1 MCMENKDYKITIAS
15 SAGFCP
21 GVKNAIERVLHLSKE
36 GKKPVYTVGPLIHNK
51 QVTQML
57 EAKDIFTINNL
68 NEATDKNGVLVIR
81 AHGITPEY
89 QKQVLATG
97 LEVVDCTCPLVKR
110 AHTIIDEYAQKGYY
124 TVIIGDAEHAEVI
137 GLLGYTQGRGIVV
150 ADAEEAKKLPAY
162 DKVNVVAQT
171 TQKEQTFFD
180 AAEVIKQKSK
190 ICQISNTICTPT
202 KQRQKETLELAKN
215 ADLVIV
221 VGGKH
226 SANTARLAK
235 LCGELCK
242 QVLHV
247 ETAEEVLKQNIENA
261 KNILITAGAS
271 TPNWIIEEVAQKVEK
286 IKGGLNE

>member
-1 MCMENKDYKITIAS
+1 MNQKDYKITIAK

-57 EAKDIFTINNL
+57 EEKDIFTINNL

-110 AHTIIDEYAQKGYY
+110 AHNIIDEYAQKGYY

-150 ADAEEAKKLPAY
+150 ADAEEAKNLPDY

-171 TQKEQTFFD
+171 TQKEQTFFE

-190 ICQISNTICTPT
+190 VCQVSNTICTPT

-235 LCGELCK
+235 LCAELCK
-242 QVLHV
+242 KVIHV
-247 ETAEEVLKQNIENA
+247 ETAEETQEKDLLEA

-271 TPNWIIEEVAQKVEK
+271 TPNWIIEEVAQKVNK
-286 IKGGLNE
+286 IKSEGI

>member
-1 MCMENKDYKITIAS
+1 MSINYKITIAS

-21 GVKNAIERVLHLSKE
+21 GVKNAIERVLQLAEK

-57 EAKDIFTINNL
+57 EKKDIFTINNL
-68 NEATDKNGVLVIR
+68 NEATDKQGVLVIR
-81 AHGITPEY
+81 AHGITPDF
-89 QKQVLATG
+89 QKQVFNTG

-110 AHTIIDEYAQKGYY
+110 AHTIIDEFAKKGYY

-171 TQKEQTFFD
+171 TQKEQTFFE
-180 AAEVIKQKSK
+180 AAEIIKQKSK
-190 ICQISNTICTPT
+190 VCQISNTICTPT

-242 QVLHV
+242 KVLHV
-247 ETAEEVLKQNIENA
+247 ETAEEVQKENLEDS

-271 TPNWIIEEVAQKVEK
+271 TPNWIIQEVANKVED
-286 IKGGLNE
+286 IKGEK

>member
-1 MCMENKDYKITIAS
+1 MYMGNKSYKITIAK

-21 GVKNAIERVLHLSKE
+21 GVKNAIERVLQLSEK

-57 EAKDIFTINNL
+57 EKKDIFTINNL
-68 NEATDKNGVLVIR
+68 KEAINKQGVLVIR
-81 AHGITPEY
+81 AHGITPEF
-89 QKQVLATG
+89 QKQVFDMG

-110 AHTIIDEYAQKGYY
+110 AHTIIDEYAKKGYY

-137 GLLGYTQGRGIVV
+137 GLLGYTQGKGIVV

-190 ICQISNTICTPT
+190 VCQISNTICTPT

-242 QVLHV
+242 KVLHV
-247 ETAEEVLKQNIENA
+247 ETAEEVKKENLKDT

-271 TPNWIIEEVAQKVEK
+271 TPDWVIQEVAKKAEN
-286 IKGGLNE
+286 IKEGK

>member
-1 MCMENKDYKITIAS
+1 MSNNYKITIAK

-21 GVKNAIERVLHLSKE
+21 GVKNAIERVLQLSAK

-57 EAKDIFTINNL
+57 EKKDIFTINNL
-68 NEATDKNGVLVIR
+68 NEATNKQGVLVIR
-81 AHGITPEY
+81 AHGITPEF
-89 QKQVLATG
+89 QKQVFDMG

-110 AHTIIDEYAQKGYY
+110 AHTIIDEFAKKGYY

-137 GLLGYTQGRGIVV
+137 GLLGYTQGKGIVV

-190 ICQISNTICTPT
+190 VCQVSNTICTPT

-242 QVLHV
+242 KVLHV
-247 ETAEEVLKQNIENA
+247 ETAEEVKKENLQNA

-271 TPNWIIEEVAQKVEK
+271 TPDWVIQEVAKKAEN
-286 IKGGLNE
+286 IKEGK

>member
-1 MCMENKDYKITIAS
+1 MSNNYKITIAS

-21 GVKNAIERVLHLSKE
+21 GVKNAIERVLQLAEK

-57 EAKDIFTINNL
+57 EKKDIFTINNL
-68 NEATDKNGVLVIR
+68 NEAANKQGVLVIR
-81 AHGITPEY
+81 AHGITPEF
-89 QKQVLATG
+89 QKQVFDTG
-97 LEVVDCTCPLVKR
+97 LEVIDCTCPLVKR
-110 AHTIIDEYAQKGYY
+110 AHNIIDEFAKKGYY

-171 TQKEQTFFD
+171 TQKEQTFFE

-235 LCGELCK
+235 LCSELCK
-242 QVLHV
+242 KVLHV
-247 ETAEEVLKQNIENA
+247 ETAEETQKQDVIEA
-261 KNILITAGAS
+261 ENILITAGAS
-271 TPNWIIEEVAQKVEK
+271 TPDWIIQEVAKKVED
-286 IKGGLNE
+286 IKGKNNE

>member
-1 MCMENKDYKITIAS
+1 MEEKYKITIAS

-21 GVKNAIERVLHLSKE
+21 GVKNAIERVLQLSGK

-57 EAKDIFTINNL
+57 EEKDIFTINNL

-81 AHGITPEY
+81 AHGITPEF
-89 QKQVLATG
+89 QKQVFDMG

-110 AHTIIDEYAQKGYY
+110 AHTIIDEFAKKGYY

-171 TQKEQTFFD
+171 TQKEQTFFE
-180 AAEVIKQKSK
+180 AAEIIKQKSK
-190 ICQISNTICTPT
+190 VCQISNTICTPT

-235 LCGELCK
+235 LCSELCK
-242 QVLHV
+242 KVSHV
-247 ETAEEVLKQNIENA
+247 ETAEEVQKEILEDA

-271 TPNWIIEEVAQKVEK
+271 TPDWIIQEVAKKVED
-286 IKGGLNE
+286 IKGEK

>member
-1 MCMENKDYKITIAS
+1 MSNNYKITIAS

-21 GVKNAIERVLHLSKE
+21 GVKNAIERVLQLSE
-36 GKKPVYTVGPLIHNK
+36 HGKKPVYTVGPLIHNK

-57 EAKDIFTINNL
+57 EKKDIFTINNL

-81 AHGITPEY
+81 AHGITPEF
-89 QKQVLATG
+89 QKQVFDMG

-110 AHTIIDEYAQKGYY
+110 AHTIIDEFAKKGYY

-171 TQKEQTFFD
+171 TQKEQTFFE
-180 AAEVIKQKSK
+180 AAEIIKQKSK
-190 ICQISNTICTPT
+190 VCQISNTICTPT

-242 QVLHV
+242 KVSHV
-247 ETAEEVLKQNIENA
+247 ETAEEVQKEILEDA

-271 TPNWIIEEVAQKVEK
+271 TPDWIIQEVAKKVED
-286 IKGGLNE
+286 IKGEK

>member
-1 MCMENKDYKITIAS
+1 MSNNYKIIIAS

-21 GVKNAIERVLHLSKE
+21 GVKNAIERVLQLAEK

-57 EAKDIFTINNL
+57 EKKDIFTINNL
-68 NEATDKNGVLVIR
+68 NEAANKQGVLVIR
-81 AHGITPEY
+81 AHGITPEF
-89 QKQVLATG
+89 QKQVFDTG
-97 LEVVDCTCPLVKR
+97 LEVIDCTCPLVKR
-110 AHTIIDEYAQKGYY
+110 AHNIIDEFAKKGYY

-171 TQKEQTFFD
+171 TQKEQTFFE

-190 ICQISNTICTPT
+190 VCQISNTICTPT

-235 LCGELCK
+235 LCSELCK
-242 QVLHV
+242 KVLHV
-247 ETAEEVLKQNIENA
+247 ETAEETQKQDVIEA
-261 KNILITAGAS
+261 ENILITAGAS
-271 TPNWIIEEVAQKVEK
+271 TPDWIIQEVAKKVED
-286 IKGGLNE
+286 IKGKNNE

>member
-1 MCMENKDYKITIAS
+1 MEEKDYKITIAS

-21 GVKNAIERVLHLSKE
+21 GVKNAIERVLQLSNT

-57 EAKDIFTINNL
+57 ESKDIFTINNL
-68 NEATDKNGVLVIR
+68 SEATNKKGILVIR

-110 AHTIIDEYAQKGYY
+110 AHNIINEYAQKGYY

-150 ADAEEAKKLPAY
+150 ADAEEAKKLPSY

-171 TQKEQTFFD
+171 TQKEQTFFE
-180 AAEVIKQKSK
+180 AAEIIKQKSK

-235 LCGELCK
+235 LCSELCK
-242 QVLHV
+242 KVLHV
-247 ETAEEVLKQNIENA
+247 EIAEETTKEDLINA

-271 TPNWIIEEVAQKVEK
+271 TPNWIIEDVAQKVKK
-286 IKGGLNE
+286 IKGGKNEGN

>member
-1 MCMENKDYKITIAS
+1 MSNNYKITIAS

-21 GVKNAIERVLHLSKE
+21 GVKNAIERVLQLSEK

-57 EAKDIFTINNL
+57 EKKDIFTINNL

-81 AHGITPEY
+81 AHGITPEF
-89 QKQVLATG
+89 QKQVFDMG

-110 AHTIIDEYAQKGYY
+110 AHTIIDEFAKKGYY
-124 TVIIGDAEHAEVI
+124 TVIIGDAEHAEVV

-150 ADAEEAKKLPAY
+150 ADAEEAKKLPSY

-171 TQKEQTFFD
+171 TQKEQTFFE
-180 AAEVIKQKSK
+180 AAEIIKQKSK
-190 ICQISNTICTPT
+190 ICQVSNTICNPT

-242 QVLHV
+242 KVSHV
-247 ETAEEVLKQNIENA
+247 ETAEEVQKEILEDA

-271 TPNWIIEEVAQKVEK
+271 TPDWIIQEVAKKVEI
-286 IKGGLNE
+286 IKGEK

>member
-1 MCMENKDYKITIAS
+1 MSENYKITIAS

-21 GVKNAIERVLHLSKE
+21 GVKNAIERVLQLAEK

-57 EAKDIFTINNL
+57 EEKDIFTINNL

-81 AHGITPEY
+81 AHGITPDF
-89 QKQVLATG
+89 QKQVFATG
-97 LEVVDCTCPLVKR
+97 LEVIDCTCPLVKR
-110 AHTIIDEYAQKGYY
+110 AHTIIDEFAKKGYY

-150 ADAEEAKKLPAY
+150 ADAEEAKKLPTY

-171 TQKEQTFFD
+171 TQKEQTFFE

-242 QVLHV
+242 KVLHV
-247 ETAEEVLKQNIENA
+247 ETAEEVKKENLEDV

-271 TPNWIIEEVAQKVEK
+271 TPNWIIQEVANKVED
-286 IKGGLNE
+286 IKGEK

>member
-1 MCMENKDYKITIAS
+1 MEENYKITIAS

-21 GVKNAIERVLHLSKE
+21 GVKNAIERVLQLAEH
-36 GKKPVYTVGPLIHNK
+36 GKKPVYTVVPLIHNK
-51 QVTQML
+51 QVKQML
-57 EAKDIFTINNL
+57 EKKDIFTINNL
-68 NEATDKNGVLVIR
+68 NEAVDKKGTLVIR
-81 AHGITPEY
+81 AHGITPEF
-89 QKQVLATG
+89 QKQVFETG

-110 AHTIIDEYAQKGYY
+110 AHNIIDEFAKKGYY

-171 TQKEQTFFD
+171 TQKEQTFFK

-215 ADLVIV
+215 ADIVIV

-242 QVLHV
+242 KVLHV
-247 ETAEEVLKQNIENA
+247 ETAEQVQKEILEDT

-271 TPNWIIEEVAQKVEK
+271 TPDWIIQEVAKKVEN
-286 IKGGLNE
+286 IKGEK

>member
-1 MCMENKDYKITIAS
+1 MEEKYKITIAS

-21 GVKNAIERVLHLSKE
+21 GVKNAIERVLQLSGK

-57 EAKDIFTINNL
+57 EEKDIFTINNL

-81 AHGITPEY
+81 AHGITPEF
-89 QKQVLATG
+89 QKQVFDMG

-110 AHTIIDEYAQKGYY
+110 AHTIIDEFAKKGYY

-162 DKVNVVAQT
+162 EKVNVVAQT
-171 TQKEQTFFD
+171 TQKEQTFFE
-180 AAEVIKQKSK
+180 AAEIIKQKSK
-190 ICQISNTICTPT
+190 VCQVSNTICTPT

-242 QVLHV
+242 KVSHV
-247 ETAEEVLKQNIENA
+247 ETAEEVKKEILENV

-271 TPNWIIEEVAQKVEK
+271 TPNWIIQEVAKRVED
-286 IKGGLNE
+286 IKGEK

>member
-1 MCMENKDYKITIAS
+1 MKEKSYKITIAK

-21 GVKNAIERVLHLSKE
+21 GVKNAIERVLQLAEH

-57 EAKDIFTINNL
+57 EKKDIFTINNL
-68 NEATDKNGVLVIR
+68 NEAADKKGVLVIR
-81 AHGITPEY
+81 AHGITPEF
-89 QKQVLATG
+89 QKQVFNMG

-110 AHTIIDEYAQKGYY
+110 AHTIIDEFAKKGYY

-137 GLLGYTQGRGIVV
+137 GLLGYTQGKGIVV

-171 TQKEQTFFD
+171 TQKEQTFFE
-180 AAEVIKQKSK
+180 AAEIIKQKSK
-190 ICQISNTICTPT
+190 VCQVSNTICTPT

-242 QVLHV
+242 KVLHV
-247 ETAEEVLKQNIENA
+247 ETAEEVQKDILEDA

-271 TPNWIIEEVAQKVEK
+271 TPDWIIQEVAKKVEN
-286 IKGGLNE
+286 IKGEK

>member
-1 MCMENKDYKITIAS
+1 MSEDYKITIAK

-21 GVKNAIERVLHLSKE
+21 GVKNAIERVLQLSEK

-57 EAKDIFTINNL
+57 EKKDIFTINNL

-81 AHGITPEY
+81 AHGITPEF
-89 QKQVLATG
+89 QKQVFDMG

-110 AHTIIDEYAQKGYY
+110 AHTIIDEFAKKGYY

-137 GLLGYTQGRGIVV
+137 GLLGYTQGKGIVV

-180 AAEVIKQKSK
+180 ASEVIKQKAK
-190 ICQISNTICTPT
+190 VCQVSNTICNPT

-242 QVLHV
+242 KVLHV
-247 ETAEEVLKQNIENA
+247 ETAEEVQKEILEDA

-271 TPNWIIEEVAQKVEK
+271 TPDWVIQEVAKKAEN
-286 IKGGLNE
+286 IKEGK

>member
-1 MCMENKDYKITIAS
+1 MATHS
-15 SAGFCP
+15 S
-21 GVKNAIERVLHLSKE
+21 VL
-36 GKKPVYTVGPLIHNK
+36 
-51 QVTQML
+51 
-57 EAKDIFTINNL
+57 A
-68 NEATDKNGVLVIR
+68 NGVLVIR
-81 AHGITPEY
+81 AHGITPEF
-89 QKQVLATG
+89 QKQVFDMG

-110 AHTIIDEYAQKGYY
+110 AHTIIDEFAKKGYY

-171 TQKEQTFFD
+171 TQKEQTFFE
-180 AAEVIKQKSK
+180 AAEIIRQKSK
-190 ICQISNTICTPT
+190 VCQVSNTICNPT

-242 QVLHV
+242 KVSHV
-247 ETAEEVLKQNIENA
+247 ETAEEVQKEILENA

-271 TPNWIIEEVAQKVEK
+271 TPDWIIQEVAKKVK
-286 IKGGLNE
+286 TIKGEK

>member
-1 MCMENKDYKITIAS
+1 MEENYKITIAS

-21 GVKNAIERVLHLSKE
+21 GVKNAIERVLQLAEH

-57 EAKDIFTINNL
+57 EKKDIFTINNL
-68 NEATDKNGVLVIR
+68 NEAVDKKGTLVIR
-81 AHGITPEY
+81 AHGITPEF
-89 QKQVLATG
+89 QKQVFETG

-110 AHTIIDEYAQKGYY
+110 AHNIIDEFAKKGYY

-171 TQKEQTFFD
+171 TQKEQTFFK

-215 ADLVIV
+215 ADIVIV

-242 QVLHV
+242 KVLHV
-247 ETAEEVLKQNIENA
+247 ETAEQVQKEILEDT

-271 TPNWIIEEVAQKVEK
+271 TPDWIIQEVAKKVEN
-286 IKGGLNE
+286 IKGEK

>member
-1 MCMENKDYKITIAS
+1 MYMEENYKITIAS

-21 GVKNAIERVLHLSKE
+21 GVKNAIERVLQLAEH

-57 EAKDIFTINNL
+57 EKKDIFTINNL
-68 NEATDKNGVLVIR
+68 NEAVDKKGTLVIR
-81 AHGITPEY
+81 AHGITPEF
-89 QKQVLATG
+89 QKQVFETG

-110 AHTIIDEYAQKGYY
+110 AHNIIDEFAKKGYY

-171 TQKEQTFFD
+171 TQKEQTFFK

-215 ADLVIV
+215 ADIVIV

-242 QVLHV
+242 KVLHV
-247 ETAEEVLKQNIENA
+247 ETAEQVQKEILEDT

-271 TPNWIIEEVAQKVEK
+271 TPDWIIQEVAKKVEN
-286 IKGGLNE
+286 IKGEK

>member
-1 MCMENKDYKITIAS
+1 MENNNYKIIIAS

-21 GVKNAIERVLHLSKE
+21 GVKNAIERVLHLANE

-57 EAKDIFTINNL
+57 EEKEIFTINTL
-68 NEATDKNGVLVIR
+68 NEATNKKGVLVIR

-89 QKQVLATG
+89 QKQVFDAG

-110 AHTIIDEYAQKGYY
+110 AHNIIDDFAKKGYY

-150 ADAEEAKKLPAY
+150 ADAEEAKKLPSY

-180 AAEVIKQKSK
+180 AAEIIKQKSK
-190 ICQISNTICTPT
+190 TCQISNTICNPT

-247 ETAEEVLKQNIENA
+247 ETAEEVNKEKILDA

-271 TPNWIIEEVAQKVEK
+271 TPDWVISEVAKKVKE
-286 IKGGLNE
+286 IKEGKNE

>member
-1 MCMENKDYKITIAS
+1 MSDNYKITIAS

-21 GVKNAIERVLHLSKE
+21 GVKNAIERVLQLADK

-57 EAKDIFTINNL
+57 EKKDIFTINNL
-68 NEATDKNGVLVIR
+68 NEATNKQGVLVIR

-89 QKQVLATG
+89 QKQVFDTG

-110 AHTIIDEYAQKGYY
+110 AHTIIDEFAKKGYY

-150 ADAEEAKKLPAY
+150 TDAEEAKKLPAY

-171 TQKEQTFFD
+171 TQKEQTFFE

-242 QVLHV
+242 KVLHV
-247 ETAEEVLKQNIENA
+247 ETAEEVQKENLEEA

-271 TPNWIIEEVAQKVEK
+271 TPNWIIQEVAKKVED
-286 IKGGLNE
+286 IKGEK

>member
-1 MCMENKDYKITIAS
+1 AK

-21 GVKNAIERVLHLSKE
+21 GVKNAIERVLQLSEK

-57 EAKDIFTINNL
+57 EKKDIFTINNL

-81 AHGITPEY
+81 AHGITPEF
-89 QKQVLATG
+89 QKQVFDMG

-110 AHTIIDEYAQKGYY
+110 AHTIIDEFAKKGYY

-137 GLLGYTQGRGIVV
+137 GLLGYTQGKGIVV

-190 ICQISNTICTPT
+190 TCQISNTICTPT

-235 LCGELCK
+235 LCSELCK
-242 QVLHV
+242 KVLHV
-247 ETAEEVLKQNIENA
+247 ETAEEVKKEILEDA

-271 TPNWIIEEVAQKVEK
+271 TPDWVIQEVAKKAENIKEEK
-286 IKGGLNE
+286 

>member
-1 MCMENKDYKITIAS
+1 MSKDYKITIAK

-21 GVKNAIERVLHLSKE
+21 GVKNAIERVLQLSEK

-57 EAKDIFTINNL
+57 EKKDIFTINNL

-89 QKQVLATG
+89 QKQVFATG

-110 AHTIIDEYAQKGYY
+110 AHTIIDEFAKKGYY

-137 GLLGYTQGRGIVV
+137 GLLGYTQGKGIVV

-180 AAEVIKQKSK
+180 AAEVIKQKAK

-242 QVLHV
+242 KVLHV
-247 ETAEEVLKQNIENA
+247 ETAEEVKKENLEDA

-271 TPNWIIEEVAQKVEK
+271 TPDWVIQEVAKKAEN
-286 IKGGLNE
+286 IKEGK

>member
-1 MCMENKDYKITIAS
+1 MSDNYKITIAS

-21 GVKNAIERVLHLSKE
+21 GVKNAIERVLQLAE
-36 GKKPVYTVGPLIHNK
+36 NGKKPVYTVGPLIHNK
-51 QVTQML
+51 QVSKML
-57 EAKDIFTINNL
+57 EKKDIFTINNL
-68 NEATDKNGVLVIR
+68 NEAEDKKGVLVIR
-81 AHGITPEY
+81 AHGITPEF
-89 QKQVLATG
+89 QKQVFDTG

-110 AHTIIDEYAQKGYY
+110 AHTIIDEFAKKGYY

-150 ADAEEAKKLPAY
+150 TDAEEAKKLPAY

-171 TQKEQTFFD
+171 TQKEQTFFE

-242 QVLHV
+242 KVLHV
-247 ETAEEVLKQNIENA
+247 ETAEEVQKENLEEA

-271 TPNWIIEEVAQKVEK
+271 TPNWIIQEVAKKVEN
-286 IKGGLNE
+286 IKGGK

>member
-1 MCMENKDYKITIAS
+1 MQ
-15 SAGFCP
+15 
-21 GVKNAIERVLHLSKE
+21 LSDK

-57 EAKDIFTINNL
+57 EKKDIFTINNL
-68 NEATDKNGVLVIR
+68 KEATNKQGVLVIR
-81 AHGITPEY
+81 AHGITPEF
-89 QKQVLATG
+89 QKQVFNTG

-110 AHTIIDEYAQKGYY
+110 AHTIIDEFAKKGYY

-150 ADAEEAKKLPAY
+150 ADAEEAKKLPTY
-162 DKVNVVAQT
+162 DKVNIVAQT
-171 TQKEQTFFD
+171 TQKEQTFFE

-190 ICQISNTICTPT
+190 ICQISNTICMPT

-242 QVLHV
+242 KVLHV
-247 ETAEEVLKQNIENA
+247 ETAEEVQKEILEDA

-271 TPNWIIEEVAQKVEK
+271 TPDWIIQEVAQKVEN
-286 IKGGLNE
+286 IKGEK

>member
-1 MCMENKDYKITIAS
+1 MEEKYKITIAS

-57 EAKDIFTINNL
+57 EKKDIFTINKL
-68 NEATDKNGVLVIR
+68 SEATDKNGVLVIR
-81 AHGITPEY
+81 AHGITPEF
-89 QKQVLATG
+89 QKQVFDMG

-110 AHTIIDEYAQKGYY
+110 AHTIIDEFAKKGYY

-171 TQKEQTFFD
+171 TQKEQTFFE
-180 AAEVIKQKSK
+180 AAEIIRQKSK
-190 ICQISNTICTPT
+190 VCQVSNTICNPT

-242 QVLHV
+242 KVLHV
-247 ETAEEVLKQNIENA
+247 ETAEEVQKEILEDS

-271 TPNWIIEEVAQKVEK
+271 TPDWIIQEVAKKVEN
-286 IKGGLNE
+286 IKGEK

>member
-1 MCMENKDYKITIAS
+1 MEEKYKITIAS

-21 GVKNAIERVLHLSKE
+21 GVKNAIERVLQLSEK

-57 EAKDIFTINNL
+57 EKKDIFTINNL

-81 AHGITPEY
+81 AHGITPEF
-89 QKQVLATG
+89 QKQVFDTG

-110 AHTIIDEYAQKGYY
+110 AHTIIDEFAKKGYY

-171 TQKEQTFFD
+171 TQKEQTFFE
-180 AAEVIKQKSK
+180 AAEIIKQKSK
-190 ICQISNTICTPT
+190 ICQVSNTICTPT

-242 QVLHV
+242 KVLHV
-247 ETAEEVLKQNIENA
+247 ETAEEIKKEILQDV

-271 TPNWIIEEVAQKVEK
+271 TPDWVIREVATKVEN
-286 IKGGLNE
+286 IKGENNGSN

>member
-1 MCMENKDYKITIAS
+1 MSNNYKITIAS

-21 GVKNAIERVLHLSKE
+21 GVKNAIERVLQLAEK

-57 EAKDIFTINNL
+57 EKKDIFTINNL
-68 NEATDKNGVLVIR
+68 NEAANKQGVLVIR
-81 AHGITPEY
+81 AHGITPEF
-89 QKQVLATG
+89 QKQVFDTG
-97 LEVVDCTCPLVKR
+97 LEVIDCTCPLVKR
-110 AHTIIDEYAQKGYY
+110 AHNIIDEFAKKGYY

-171 TQKEQTFFD
+171 TQKEQTFFE

-190 ICQISNTICTPT
+190 VCQISNTICTPT

-235 LCGELCK
+235 LCSELCK
-242 QVLHV
+242 KVLHV
-247 ETAEEVLKQNIENA
+247 ETAEETQKQDVIEA
-261 KNILITAGAS
+261 ENILITAGAS
-271 TPNWIIEEVAQKVEK
+271 TPDWIIQEVAKKVED
-286 IKGGLNE
+286 IKGKNNE

>member
-1 MCMENKDYKITIAS
+1 MKEQDYKIIIAS

-21 GVKNAIERVLHLSKE
+21 GVKNAIERVLHLVSE

-57 EAKDIFTINNL
+57 EEKEIFTINNL
-68 NEATDKNGVLVIR
+68 NEATNKKGVLVIR

-89 QKQVLATG
+89 QQKVFDTG
-97 LEVVDCTCPLVKR
+97 LEVADCTCPLVKR
-110 AHTIIDEYAQKGYY
+110 AHNIIDKFAKQGYY

-162 DKVNVVAQT
+162 NKVNVVAQT
-171 TQKEQTFFD
+171 TQKEQTFFE

-190 ICQISNTICTPT
+190 TCQISNTICNPT

-215 ADLVIV
+215 ADIVIV

-235 LCGELCK
+235 LCSELCK

-247 ETAEEVLKQNIENA
+247 ETAKEVKKADIINA
-261 KNILITAGAS
+261 ENILITAGAS
-271 TPNWIIEEVAQKVEK
+271 TPDWVISEVAKKVKEIKEEK
-286 IKGGLNE
+286 K

>member
-1 MCMENKDYKITIAS
+1 MSNNYKITIAS

-21 GVKNAIERVLHLSKE
+21 GVKNAIERVLQLSE
-36 GKKPVYTVGPLIHNK
+36 HGKKPVYTVGPLIHNK

-57 EAKDIFTINNL
+57 EKKDIFTINNL

-81 AHGITPEY
+81 AHGITPEF
-89 QKQVLATG
+89 QKQVFDTG

-110 AHTIIDEYAQKGYY
+110 AHTIIDEFAKKGYY

-171 TQKEQTFFD
+171 TQKEQTFFE
-180 AAEVIKQKSK
+180 AAEIIRQKSK
-190 ICQISNTICTPT
+190 VCQVSNTICNPT

-242 QVLHV
+242 KVSHV
-247 ETAEEVLKQNIENA
+247 ETAEEVQKEILENA

-271 TPNWIIEEVAQKVEK
+271 TPDWIIQEVAKKVK
-286 IKGGLNE
+286 TIKGEK

>member
-1 MCMENKDYKITIAS
+1 MSKDYKITIAK

-21 GVKNAIERVLHLSKE
+21 GVKNAIERVLQLSEK

-57 EAKDIFTINNL
+57 EKKDIFTINNL

-81 AHGITPEY
+81 AHGITPEF
-89 QKQVLATG
+89 QKQVFDMG

-110 AHTIIDEYAQKGYY
+110 AHTIIDEFAKKGYY

-137 GLLGYTQGRGIVV
+137 GLLGYTQGKGIVV
-150 ADAEEAKKLPAY
+150 ADAEEAKNLPAY

-180 AAEVIKQKSK
+180 AAEVIKQKAK
-190 ICQISNTICTPT
+190 VCQISNTICTPT

-242 QVLHV
+242 KVLHV
-247 ETAEEVLKQNIENA
+247 ETAEEVKKEILEDA

-271 TPNWIIEEVAQKVEK
+271 TPDWVIQEVAKKAEN
-286 IKGGLNE
+286 IKEGK

>member
-1 MCMENKDYKITIAS
+1 MSNNYKITIAS

-21 GVKNAIERVLHLSKE
+21 GVKNAIERVLQLAEK

-57 EAKDIFTINNL
+57 EKKDIFTINRL
-68 NEATDKNGVLVIR
+68 NEAIDKQGVLVIR

-89 QKQVLATG
+89 QKQVFDTG
-97 LEVVDCTCPLVKR
+97 LEVIDCTCPLVKR
-110 AHTIIDEYAQKGYY
+110 AHTIIDEYAKKGYY

-137 GLLGYTQGRGIVV
+137 GLLGYTQGKGIVV

-171 TQKEQTFFD
+171 TQKEQTFFE

-190 ICQISNTICTPT
+190 VCQISNTICTPT

-242 QVLHV
+242 KVLHV
-247 ETAEEVLKQNIENA
+247 ETAEEVKKEILEDA

-271 TPNWIIEEVAQKVEK
+271 TPDWIIQEVAKKVES
-286 IKGGLNE
+286 IKGEK

>member
-1 MCMENKDYKITIAS
+1 MSENYKITIAS

-21 GVKNAIERVLHLSKE
+21 GVKNAIERVLQLSEK

-57 EAKDIFTINNL
+57 EKKDIFTINNL
-68 NEATDKNGVLVIR
+68 NEATNKQGVLVIR
-81 AHGITPEY
+81 AHGITPEF
-89 QKQVLATG
+89 QKQVFDTG

-110 AHTIIDEYAQKGYY
+110 AHTIIDEFAKKGYY

-150 ADAEEAKKLPAY
+150 ADAEEAKKLPSY

-171 TQKEQTFFD
+171 TQKEQTFFE
-180 AAEVIKQKSK
+180 AAEIIKQKSK
-190 ICQISNTICTPT
+190 VCQISNTICNPT

-242 QVLHV
+242 KVSHV
-247 ETAEEVLKQNIENA
+247 ETAEELQKEILEDA

-271 TPNWIIEEVAQKVEK
+271 TPDWIIQEVAKKVED
-286 IKGGLNE
+286 IKGEK